1 MRAPAVALATSAAL
15 LAACSDAPT
24 RPDAAAR
31 PAQAASAQGRT
42 DRHIIVLKQ
51 GKEGVSAATS
61 FQTAM
66 QALGGRVERLHG
78 EIGVLSVRGLSD
90 AAAARLAASSSQASP
105 ASRSSSGQS
114 SGRSTSPHAGVRSQ
128 WRRLGMKG

>member
-66 QALGGRVERLHG
+66 QALGGRVSRPHGIIAGGEAEECNNAEHTALHSG
-78 EIGVLSVRGLSD
+78 SPCAKCVR
-90 AAAARLAASSSQASP
+90 AAVSRAS
-105 ASRSSSGQS
+105 
-114 SGRSTSPHAGVRSQ
+114 
-128 WRRLGMKG
+128 